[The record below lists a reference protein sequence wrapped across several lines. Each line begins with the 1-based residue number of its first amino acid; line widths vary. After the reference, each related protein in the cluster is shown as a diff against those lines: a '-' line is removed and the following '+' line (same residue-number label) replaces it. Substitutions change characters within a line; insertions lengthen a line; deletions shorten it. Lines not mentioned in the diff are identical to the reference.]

1 MQKTKYTISLSIK
14 KQDTVL
20 GKYVPLPVVSR
31 LLKEYAIKNGIH
43 VEQISNLLYNEI
55 ILGKQPVINVG
66 NDRCFC
72 LDETHAK
79 NSYKKYKINK
89 RLEIIFILEE

>member
-14 KQDTVL
+14 KQDTIL
-20 GKYVPLPVVSR
+20 GKYVPLPLVSR
-31 LLKEYAIKNGIH
+31 LLKEYTIKNDIP
-43 VEQISNLLYNEI
+43 VRQISNLLYNEI
-55 ILGKQPVINVG
+55 ILGKQPVINV
-66 NDRCFC
+66 NNKRCFC
-72 LDETHAK
+72 LDENHAK